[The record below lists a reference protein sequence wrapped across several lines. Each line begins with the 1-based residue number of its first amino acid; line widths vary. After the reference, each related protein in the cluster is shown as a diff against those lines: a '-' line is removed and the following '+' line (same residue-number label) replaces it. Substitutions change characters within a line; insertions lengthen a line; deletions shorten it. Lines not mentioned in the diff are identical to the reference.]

1 MVITEVKVF
10 PVNEDRLKA
19 YVSITIDDCFV
30 VRDLKIIE
38 GTGGLFVAMPSKK
51 RKDGQFK
58 DIAHPLNQET
68 REHIEEIEEKL
79 EIAGLQTEICAL
91 LAPHHRDELALLNT
105 LLDEDRKAVVDEVRK
120 EHRDDGPRVTGTLFG
135 GNGLDPVTSTLTGD
149 LRGWSRGTV
158 FTLENGQ
165 RWRVIDGEYY
175 SGKPLGNAKVVV
187 SPGKISGWY
196 LQVEGHNP
204 RPKVQRAD

>member
-19 YVSITIDDCFV
+19 YVSITIENAFV

-68 REHIEEIEEKL
+68 RDMIERMVFEAYEKEIRTMGES
-79 EIAGLQTEICAL
+79 
-91 LAPHHRDELALLNT
+91 LNS
-105 LLDEDRKAVVDEVRK
+105 LK
-120 EHRDDGPRVTGTLFG
+120 
-135 GNGLDPVTSTLTGD
+135 
-149 LRGWSRGTV
+149 RGT
-158 FTLENGQ
+158 
-165 RWRVIDGEYY
+165 DDY
-175 SGKPLGNAKVVV
+175 
-187 SPGKISGWY
+187 
-196 LQVEGHNP
+196 
-204 RPKVQRAD
+204 